1 MGKYDKLFTYISYFE
16 QADENAGSWIFPASG
31 SPYTDYDPQFNN
43 FIKDV
48 YQSDILDTNY
58 LEHLAPYMKANQDI
72 RTLIPTADLDLLIA
86 IFTYF
91 IRQDR
96 FCEGLWIEAIV
107 KKTFFYILNR
117 LKTQLTDYTLV
128 T

>member
-1 MGKYDKLFTYISYFE
+1 MGKYDKLLTYISYFE
-16 QADENAGSWIFPASG
+16 QADKNAGKWIFPASG
-31 SPYTDYDPQFNN
+31 SPYTEYDPQFNN

-48 YQSDILDTNY
+48 YQSDILDTKY

-72 RTLIPTADLDLLIA
+72 RTLIQTADLDLLIA

-96 FCEGLWIEAIV
+96 FCEGLWIGAIV
-107 KKTFFYILNR
+107 DKVFLSA
-117 LKTQLTDYTLV
+117 LTRMRDLTCG
-128 T
+128 